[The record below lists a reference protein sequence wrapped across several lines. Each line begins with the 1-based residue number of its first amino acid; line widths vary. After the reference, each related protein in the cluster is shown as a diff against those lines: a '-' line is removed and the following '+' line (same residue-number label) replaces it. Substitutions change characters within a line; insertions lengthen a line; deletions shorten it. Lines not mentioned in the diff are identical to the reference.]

1 MPVRTGDDRTPAQKG
16 HDEQLRRQHEETR
29 QANRG
34 RRETLDE
41 ARLAE
46 KKIGIE
52 RAKLEL
58 EARRGELVHKDLVFA
73 AWQMMVS
80 NAGAKLNAIGS
91 KLGAQLVGRTAP
103 EIKETID
110 QAVTEALAELNEFDL
125 PQERGRGGAPAR
137 GAAAMA
143 RPAKAQGKRVGRRK

>member
-16 HDEQLRRQHEETR
+16 HDEQLRRQDEETR

-34 RRETLDE
+34 RRESLDE

-58 EARRGELVHKDLVFA
+58 EARLPALRRYAEAGMGPGQVVA
-73 AWQMMVS
+73 A
-80 NAGAKLNAIGS
+80 L
-91 KLGAQLVGRTAP
+91 R
-103 EIKETID
+103 
-110 QAVTEALAELNEFDL
+110 
-125 PQERGRGGAPAR
+125 
-137 GAAAMA
+137 
-143 RPAKAQGKRVGRRK
+143 

>member
-34 RRETLDE
+34 RRESLDE

-46 KKIGIE
+46 KRIGIE

-73 AWQMMVS
+73 AWQMMVT

-103 EIKETID
+103 EIKEAID

-125 PQERGRGGAPAR
+125 PQERGRAPAR
-137 GAAAMA
+137 SAAAMA

>member
-1 MPVRTGDDRTPAQKG
+1 MPVRTGDDRTPAQRG
-16 HDEQLRRQHEETR
+16 HDEQLRRRHEETR
-29 QANRG
+29 LANRG

-46 KKIGIE
+46 KRIGIE

-58 EARRGELVHKDLVFA
+58 EARRGELVHKDLVLA
-73 AWQMMVS
+73 AWQMLVT
-80 NAGAKLNAIGS
+80 NTGAKLNAIGS
-91 KLGAQLVGRTAP
+91 KLGAQLVGQTAP

-125 PQERGRGGAPAR
+125 PRERGRAPAR
-137 GAAAMA
+137 SAAAMA

>member
-1 MPVRTGDDRTPAQKG
+1 MPVRRGGDRTSAQKA

-29 QANRG
+29 LANRG

-46 KKIGIE
+46 KRIGIE

-73 AWQMMVS
+73 AWQMLVT

-110 QAVTEALAELNEFDL
+110 QAVTEALAELHEFDL
-125 PQERGRGGAPAR
+125 PRERGRAGAPAR
-137 GAAAMA
+137 SAAAMA

>member
-1 MPVRTGDDRTPAQKG
+1 MPVRKGDDRTPTQKG

-34 RRETLDE
+34 RRESLDE

-46 KKIGIE
+46 KRIGIE

-73 AWQMMVS
+73 AWQMMVT

-125 PQERGRGGAPAR
+125 PQEPGRGGAPAR
-137 GAAAMA
+137 SAAAMA
-143 RPAKAQGKRVGRRK
+143 RPAKAQRKRVGRRK